1 MNTRLR
7 TAALVCTAVA
17 LAAFVR
23 VAAADDA
30 SKSKTTT
37 TTTTTSTTMTPEAKQ
52 QAMMAEMMKLGTPGP
67 VHAALKSQVGTWN
80 ATVTSWDMGPQPV
93 TSTGTETRQMILGD
107 RYLETHFTGTFM
119 GQPYEG
125 WGITG
130 FDNKTKQLTNVW
142 ADNMST
148 AWMTLQGTVSPDN
161 KMMTCTGSVPGQDGK
176 PMAIHTETKMDSD
189 TQNTYTMFGKMNG
202 KDAKLMEIVY
212 TRNATSATAQ
222 AK

>member
-7 TAALVCTAVA
+7 TLAIVCTAVA
-17 LAAFVR
+17 LASFVR
-23 VAAADDA
+23 IAAADDA
-30 SKSKTTT
+30 KKTTTTT
-37 TTTTTSTTMTPEAKQ
+37 TTTTTSTPAMTPEAKQ
-52 QAMMAEMMKLGTPGP
+52 QAMMAEMAKLGMPGP

-80 ATVTSWDMGPQPV
+80 ATVTSWDTGPQPV
-93 TSTGTETRQMILGD
+93 TTTGTETRQMILGD
-107 RYLETHFTGTFM
+107 RYLQSHYTGTFM

-125 WGITG
+125 WGLTG
-130 FDNKTKQLTNVW
+130 YDNKTKQLTNVW

-148 AWMTLQGTVSPDN
+148 AWMTLQGTMSPDN
-161 KMMTCTGSVPGQDGK
+161 KLMTCTGSVAGPDG
-176 PMAIHTETKMDSD
+176 PMAVHTETKIDSD

-202 KDAKLMEIVY
+202 KDTKLMEIVY